1 MRFFAGATVLLL
13 TACWIVPAQS
23 VAINHVLD
31 VPNTERLTYDIEWRM
46 IHAGTAVIDSQKT
59 SARLKLES
67 AGMVSSLFKV
77 NDAYGVTYDEPFC
90 ATASTLD
97 AQEGKKHRETHVVYD
112 RTKNRADYVERDL
125 VKNAVL
131 HSYEIAIPNCVH
143 DTLGAL
149 ISLRGLSL
157 RPGESVQ
164 MPVSDGHHSA
174 SVKIEAQERETIKA
188 GAHEYKAI
196 RCETFLMNGIVYT
209 RKGRVFIWLTDD
221 EQRLPVQIQLR
232 MSFPIGTVTL
242 HLAKE
247 EKL

>member
-1 MRFFAGATVLLL
+1 MRFFAGATVLFFP
-13 TACWIVPAQS
+13 ACWTLPAQTLLS
-23 VAINHVLD
+23 A
-31 VPNTERLTYDIEWRM
+31 PSTERLTYDIEWRL
-46 IHAGTAVIDSQKT
+46 IHAGTAVIDAQKT

-67 AGMVSSLFKV
+67 AGMVAGLFKV

-90 ATASTLD
+90 ATSSTLD
-97 AQEGKKHRETHVVYD
+97 AQEGKRHRETRVVYD
-112 RTKNRADYVERDL
+112 RSKNRADYVERDL
-125 VKNAVL
+125 IKNAVL
-131 HSYEIAIPNCVH
+131 HSYDVAIPNCVH

-157 RPGESVQ
+157 KPGQ
-164 MPVSDGHHSA
+164 TIQLPVSDGHHSA
-174 SVKIEAQERETIKA
+174 SVKIEAQNRETIKTA
-188 GAHEYKAI
+188 AQEYQAI
-196 RCETFLMNGIVYT
+196 RCETFLMNGVVYN

-221 EQRLPVQIQLR
+221 EKRLPVQIQLR